1 MARFW
6 LLPLISLDLGRLAA
20 RHGLLYHDA
29 ALGFQSV
36 PMPVPQQLCHPVD
49 GHISGEDQIIMGDAL
64 TRQVLAGLPAF
75 ADCKNQI
82 TAASV
87 P

>member
-1 MARFW
+1 MAQFW

-29 ALGFQSV
+29 ALNFQSV
-36 PMPVPQQLCHPVD
+36 PAPQQLCHPVD
-49 GHISGEDQIIMGDAL
+49 GHISGEDQTILGNAL